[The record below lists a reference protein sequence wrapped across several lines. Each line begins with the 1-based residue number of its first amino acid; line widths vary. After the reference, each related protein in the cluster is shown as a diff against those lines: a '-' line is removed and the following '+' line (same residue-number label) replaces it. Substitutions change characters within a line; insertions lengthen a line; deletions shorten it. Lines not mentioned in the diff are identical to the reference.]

1 LIPLL
6 VACGA
11 STPTTCP
18 TRWYLDRD
26 GDGFGDPQTGVQ
38 ACDAGADWVANGED
52 CDDREPGSNPL
63 GVDACDDGVDGDCD
77 GWDPWCADRIDEGDA
92 TLVYA
97 ANGASMGSVLAASAT
112 AEKFAVVVPGEDQI
126 LVASTLF
133 VGLRFLDLEASIIV
147 TGSDPVGALSFVG
160 DVDRDGEDDLLVGMP
175 EDSAVALVRGPFP
188 VGSVQVLSTLPTLVG
203 TAGSAAGHAVA
214 GGVDVD
220 GDAFSDL
227 VIGAPL
233 AATGGLVFIYTG
245 RTDDTFSLASA
256 PYQIVGDEPADEAGG
271 ALLFPVDFDG
281 DGLEDLGVGAPGAG
295 DGRGAVAL
303 FTAPYRPQVALSDA
317 DLVLRGDV
325 EGASLGATLA
335 GGDVDGDGALDLV
348 VGAPG
353 ASAAYVF
360 ADALRGTSV
369 PTGSIKAGSPSDGLG
384 AAVAVQPLGE
394 GGAHVVVGAPFAD
407 NGVDA
412 EIGVALVWRGPHEG
426 AVGADDVF
434 AVWGASP
441 QDYAGAAL
449 AVARDVTGD
458 GNAELLIGAPGFE
471 VTFGDSGGVALVFG
485 RD

>member
-1 LIPLL
+1 MISLL
-6 VACGA
+6 FACGA
-11 STPTTCP
+11 PSATTCP

-38 ACDAGADWVANGED
+38 ACDAGAEWVANGED
-52 CDDREPGSNPL
+52 CDDREPATSPL

-97 ANGASMGSVLAASAT
+97 ANGASMGGVLSTSPEADR
-112 AEKFAVVVPGEDQI
+112 FAVGVPGAEQI
-126 LVASTLF
+126 LVASTQF
-133 VGLRFLDLEASIIV
+133 GGLRFLDLEASVIDS
-147 TGSDPVGALSFVG
+147 GSATVGALSFVG
-160 DVDRDGEDDLLVGMP
+160 DVDRDGEEDLLVGMP
-175 EDSAVALVRGPFP
+175 EVAAVALVRGPFP
-188 VGSVQVLSTLPTLVG
+188 IGSVQALSALPRLIG
-203 TAGSAAGHAVA
+203 TPGSAAGHAVA

-227 VIGAPL
+227 VVGAPRE
-233 AATGGLVFIYTG
+233 ATGGLVFIYTG
-245 RTDDTFSLASA
+245 RTDETLSLSSA
-256 PYQIVGDEPADEAGG
+256 PYQIVGDDPEDEAGG
-271 ALLFPVDFDG
+271 ALLFPVDLDG

-303 FTAPYRPQVALSDA
+303 FTAPYRPRMLLSDA

-325 EGASLGATLA
+325 EGASYGAALA
-335 GGDVDGDGALDLV
+335 GGDVDGDGVLDVV

-369 PTGSIKAGSPSDGLG
+369 PTASINGGSPADGLG
-384 AAVAVQPLGE
+384 AAVAVQPLADGV
-394 GGAHVVVGAPFAD
+394 AHVVVGAPFVD

-412 EIGVALVWRGPHEG
+412 DLGVALVWRGPHEG
-426 AVGADDVF
+426 AIGADDAF
-434 AVWGASP
+434 AVWGVSP
-441 QDYAGAAL
+441 QDLAGVAL

-471 VTFGDSGGVALVFG
+471 VTFGDSGGIALVHG